1 MTPSIQSIVSTVV
14 VAGALSACAGLPMTG
29 NTGGMGSLSGLQGYE
44 WQVQSI
50 NGVAVN
56 TPIRPTL
63 NFGTTMQLTGHTS
76 CNTYISGYV
85 STGSMLMIKQGA
97 LTKMACEPAV
107 MNQEQRFL
115 KQLSNTQMWSI
126 DAAGTLTLTGTSGT
140 IVATHK

>member
-1 MTPSIQSIVSTVV
+1 MTLSIQSIVSAVV
-14 VAGALSACAGLPMTG
+14 VAGTLSACVGLPMTG
-29 NTGGMGSLSGLQGYE
+29 TTGGMGSVSGLQGYE